1 MRNRNEQI
9 LFHKHELR
17 AVIESHKQKM
27 NEELNNLNRDYV
39 LSVSSDDLC
48 KYYEQEYRINPII
61 LQKDKIYIKEHG
73 DVNVDVSRDFNRAI
87 RNRSRPHY
95 VQGTSVTFALPY
107 EGDKLLFFCQPS
119 SFTMNYPR
127 AQITDDE
134 IVVTFSSTDPDPK
147 KLKANFLKRVSE
159 IEKYL
164 NTITADIKPFNDTLS
179 GQIKTAVESRR
190 QKILKDQGVV
200 AVLGFPLKESTDS
213 PRTYTV
219 PDIKK
224 KIVIEKPVATNTP
237 FTPEPTLDMKNYEAI
252 LKIVSNMVVVME
264 RSPRAFINMGEEDLR
279 MHFLVQLNGHFE
291 GQATG
296 ETFNCEGKTDILIR
310 VEGKNIFIAE
320 CLYWDGPKSLQEKI
334 DQLLGYTSWRD
345 TKTAILVFNR
355 NTNLSTIISKV
366 PDIVKEQSNFK
377 RQLEYKSE
385 TGFRFILHHTG
396 DRNRELYLTILV
408 FDIPKALKK

>member
-1 MRNRNEQI
+1 MGNEQA
-9 LFHKHELR
+9 LFHKYELR
-17 AVIESHKQKM
+17 AVIENQKQKM
-27 NEELNNLNRDYV
+27 KEKLSNLDRDYI
-39 LSVSSDDLC
+39 LSVSGDDLC

-73 DVNVDVSRDFNRAI
+73 DANVDVSGDYNRAI
-87 RNRSRPHY
+87 RNRSIPHY
-95 VQGTSVTFALPY
+95 IQGTSVTFALPY

-119 SFTMNYPR
+119 SFTMSYPR

-134 IVVTFSSTDPDPK
+134 IMVTFTSTDPDPE
-147 KLKANFLKRVSE
+147 KLKADFLKRVSE
-159 IEKYL
+159 IEEYL
-164 NTITADIKPFNDTLS
+164 NTISANIKPFNDTLI
-179 GQIKTAVESRR
+179 GQIESAVESRR
-190 QKILKDQGVV
+190 QKILKDQGMV
-200 AVLGFPLKESTDS
+200 AALGFPLRESTDS

-224 KIVIEKPVATNTP
+224 KIVIEKPVVTNTP

-252 LKIVSNMVVVME
+252 LKIISDMVIVME
-264 RSPRAFINMGEEDLR
+264 RSPRAFINLGEEDLR
-279 MHFLVQLNGHFE
+279 MHFLVPLNGHFD

-296 ETFNCEGKTDILIR
+296 ETFNYEGKTDILIR
-310 VEGKNIFIAE
+310 VKGKNIFIAE

-345 TKTAILVFNR
+345 TKAAILIFNR
-355 NTNLSTIISKV
+355 NTTLSTVISKV
-366 PDIVKEQSNFK
+366 SDIVKEHSNFK

-396 DRNRELYLTILV
+396 DKNRELYLTILV
-408 FDIPKALKK
+408 FDIPKDSKK